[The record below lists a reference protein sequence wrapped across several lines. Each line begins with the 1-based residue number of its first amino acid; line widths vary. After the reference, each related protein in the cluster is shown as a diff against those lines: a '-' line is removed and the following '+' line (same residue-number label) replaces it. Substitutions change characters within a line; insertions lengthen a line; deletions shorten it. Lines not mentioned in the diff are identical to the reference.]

1 MGHLDFSALKGYNRI
16 WFNINNLKEENIM
29 KKRIAMI
36 LTAAMVL
43 SLVGCG
49 GAQAQAPAAEAAPAA
64 EETKEEAAEAQTE
77 EAAEASADGET
88 YTVGICQLVE
98 HPALDAATKG
108 FEDAIKEE
116 LGDAVTFDEQNAQGD
131 SNTCSTIINSFVSN
145 NVNLIMANATPALQA
160 AMTATPTIPIVGTSV
175 TDYATALEIKDWKG
189 TTGINVTGTAD
200 LAPLAQQA
208 AMIKELCPDAKTVGI
223 LYCSAEAN
231 SVYQATV
238 VAEELQKLGYT
249 TKEFTAA
256 DTNDIASV
264 TQTACDQSDLIY
276 IPTDNTMASATGTI
290 DPITSAAKKPV
301 ITGEEGIAK
310 GCGVATL
317 SISYY
322 SLGYKTGQMAAEIL
336 RDGKNPAEMPIAYAE
351 ELTNKYVADR
361 AKALG
366 IKIPDTYE
374 AIDMTA
380 E

>member
-1 MGHLDFSALKGYNRI
+1 MNKI
-16 WFNINNLKEENIM
+16 V
-29 KKRIAMI
+29 KRIVAVG
-36 LTAAMVL
+36 LATVMV
-43 SLVGCG
+43 G
-49 GAQAQAPAAEAAPAA
+49 GAFTGCAALDKAGKTDNAN
-64 EETKEEAAEAQTE
+64 K
-77 EAAEASADGET
+77 T
-88 YTVGICQLVE
+88 YKVGVCQLVQHE
-98 HPALDAATKG
+98 ALDAATKG
-108 FEDAIKEE
+108 FQDALKEE
-116 LGDAVTFDEQNAQGD
+116 LGENVEIDTQNAAGD
-131 SNTCSTIINSFVSN
+131 SATCATICNGFVADG
-145 NVNLIMANATPALQA
+145 VDLIMANATPALQA

-264 TQTACDQSDLIY
+264 TQTACDQSDVIY

-336 RDGKNPAEMPIAYAE
+336 RDGKNPAEMPITYAE